1 MKITLQTG
9 ECRNE
14 QAGDWKFDN
23 DENPKE
29 LTVNSVDLGDWRYN
43 FLVQF
48 HETIESLLCHH
59 RGITDE
65 AVSAFDEMFEK
76 ERAQGLHGETDE
88 DGDDPRAPYR
98 KEHFCA
104 TNIERQLAAELGV
117 DWKQYEEAI
126 AKYFED

>member
-1 MKITLQTG
+1 MQAG

-23 DENPKE
+23 DESPKE
-29 LTVNSVDLGDWRYN
+29 LTVTSVDLGDWRYN

-48 HETIESLLCHH
+48 HETIESLICFH

-65 AVSAFDEMFEK
+65 AVSAFDEQFEK
-76 ERAQGLHGETDE
+76 ERAEGQHGETDE

-98 KEHFCA
+98 KEHFTA
-104 TNIERQLAAELGV
+104 TNIERMMAAELGV
-117 DWKQYEEAI
+117 DWKLYEDAI
-126 AKYFED
+126 EKYFQD